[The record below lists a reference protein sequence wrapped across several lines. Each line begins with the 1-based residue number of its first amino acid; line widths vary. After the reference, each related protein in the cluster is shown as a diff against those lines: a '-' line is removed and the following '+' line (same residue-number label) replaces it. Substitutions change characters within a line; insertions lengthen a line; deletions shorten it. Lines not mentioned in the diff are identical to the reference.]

1 MGHFLMLFPGRDTV
15 GLDYRGYSVILAQ
28 QVGLLGAFFMVGMGE
43 SEFQSCP
50 GGDLMTAEMGILWA
64 IIACA
69 IVLFSFDV
77 FPVDKVSLLVLASLV
92 GTRLITGADAIA
104 GFGNPA
110 TITVAC
116 MLALSYGVQRTGA
129 LNAAASKLIQL
140 AKDSDLKLLV
150 LIMIVVGGLSAFINN
165 TAAVAI
171 FLPVVLT
178 ICRRRNLDASKFL
191 MPMSF
196 AAIFAGTCTL
206 IGTSTK
212 LLVTELF
219 REQSGIEIHM
229 FDFLPM
235 GLVFFV
241 AGFLYLILAGRH
253 LLTSRRTGENLTED
267 YRLRHFVTELVLH
280 SDSSLVGQTVAEADF
295 RDRFRIE
302 VIEIIRG
309 KERFLPTDRSARLQ
323 AGDIMLVQGDS
334 DSFLEIQK
342 REGVNLKSLTVDD
355 RVLEDENLILVEAF
369 VSPTSRLVDSTL
381 KEIDFRR
388 TYKASALAIRSHG
401 RTVRQKIGKVR
412 LEHGDSILVL
422 TDRQQLEV
430 LYRTQDFLVLEEV
443 SGRFVRHDK
452 IPYALSI
459 FLGVVL
465 AAGTGYFSILDAAL
479 IGTALMLLTGCL
491 RFNEIYSNLHWQTI
505 VMLGC
510 LIPLGTA
517 MEVTGTA
524 QFLADQLLMG
534 FERFGPTVMLSGLY
548 LLTSVLTALMSNSAT
563 GILMLPVALNLAAS
577 LGTRPEPF
585 VFAVMFAASAS
596 FMTPM
601 GYQTNTFV
609 FGPGGYRFS
618 DFLKVGTP
626 LNVIFWVLSTIF
638 IPIFWPF

>member
-1 MGHFLMLFPGRDTV
+1 MTV
-15 GLDYRGYSVILAQ
+15 
-28 QVGLLGAFFMVGMGE
+28 
-43 SEFQSCP
+43 
-50 GGDLMTAEMGILWA
+50 EMGILWG

-69 IVLFSFDV
+69 VVLFSFDI

-129 LNAAASKLIQL
+129 LNAAAGKLIQL
-140 AKDSDLKLLV
+140 AKNSDLKLLV
-150 LIMIVVGGLSAFINN
+150 LVMGTVGVLSAFINN

-171 FLPVVLT
+171 FLPVVLAV
-178 ICRRRNLDASKFL
+178 CRRRNLDASKFL

-196 AAIFAGTCTL
+196 AAIFSGTCTL
-206 IGTSTK
+206 IGTSTN
-212 LLVTELF
+212 LLVAQLF
-219 REQSGIEIHM
+219 REQSGTQIHM

-241 AGFLYLILAGRH
+241 AGFLYLLLAGRH
-253 LLTSRRTGENLTED
+253 ILTSRRTGESLTED
-267 YRLRHFVTELVLH
+267 YRLRHFVTELVLQP
-280 SDSSLVGQTVAEADF
+280 DSSLIGQTVAEADVGT
-295 RDRFRIE
+295 RFRID

-309 KERFLPTDRSARLQ
+309 SERFLPTDREARLQ

-334 DSFLEIQK
+334 DSFLEMQK
-342 REGVNLKSLTVDD
+342 REGVNLKALTVDD
-355 RVLEDENLILVEAF
+355 PALEDENLTLVEAF
-369 VSPTSRLVDSTL
+369 VSPASRLVDSTL
-381 KEIDFRR
+381 KEIDFRK
-388 TYKASALAIRSHG
+388 TYKANALAIRSHG
-401 RTVRQKIGKVR
+401 RTIRQKIGTVR
-412 LEHGDSILVL
+412 LEHGDSILIL

-443 SGRFVRHDK
+443 SGRFMRRDK
-452 IPYALSI
+452 IPYAVSI
-459 FLGVVL
+459 FLGIIL
-465 AAGTGYFSILDAAL
+465 AAGTGYLTILEASL

-517 MEVTGTA
+517 MEGTGAA
-524 QFLADQLLMG
+524 QFLADKLMVG
-534 FERFGPTVMLSGLY
+534 LEEFGPTVVLSGLY
-548 LLTSVLTALMSNSAT
+548 LLTSVLTSLMSNNAT
-563 GILMLPVALNLAAS
+563 GILMLPIALNLATS

-601 GYQTNTFV
+601 GYQTNTFI

-626 LNVIFWVLSTIF
+626 LNIIFWILSTIC